1 MQISSRSIKMM
12 LPMPLLTSAS
22 AAHDP
27 TPPSPIIA
35 TVAEESRE
43 RIVSLVGVE
52 FCLDDFGVGL
62 FA

>member
-1 MQISSRSIKMM
+1 MM